1 MAKSKTASA
10 PSTPTVSALSDDRWQ
25 VEDALRVLQRA
36 GEIVHDNKLMA
47 KVKAMASEKA
57 VEMNAIAKQASALAR
72 SGRISPKQMAKL
84 GAR

>member
-1 MAKSKTASA
+1 MAKKSSA
-10 PSTPTVSALSDDRWQ
+10 PSTPTVASSNDDRWQ
-25 VEDALRVLQRA
+25 VEEALHTLQRA
-36 GEIVHDNKLMA
+36 GKIVHDTKLMA

-57 VEMNAIAKQASALAR
+57 IEMTAIAKQASSLAK